1 MRARYVAVM
10 TAKNNK
16 KIKIGRLKKRS
27 DFLWVQE
34 QSRKNDQKWV
44 SKTAILQ
51 IAKNIN
57 KYDDGVRYGLTVSK
71 RVDKKAVNRNRIK
84 RRLRAVLDDLLVDY
98 VDQGLDIVV
107 IGRPLTLKAPLE
119 DIDKDIRWCLKRLEV
134 KPS

>member
-1 MRARYVAVM
+1 M
-10 TAKNNK
+10 TAQNNK
-16 KIKIGRLKKRS
+16 KTKIGRLKKRS

-34 QSRKNDQKWV
+34 QSRKNEQKWV

-51 IAKNIN
+51 IAPNTD

-98 VDQGLDIVV
+98 VDQRLDIVV
-107 IGRPLTLKAPLE
+107 IGRPLTLRAPLE

-134 KPS
+134 QPS

>member
-1 MRARYVAVM
+1 M
-10 TAKNNK
+10 TAQNNK
-16 KIKIGRLKKRS
+16 KTKIGRLKKRS

-51 IAKNIN
+51 IAPNTD

-98 VDQGLDIVV
+98 ADQGLDIVV
-107 IGRPLTLKAPLE
+107 IGRPLTLRAPLE
-119 DIDKDIRWCLKRLEV
+119 EIDKDIRWCLKRLEV
-134 KPS
+134 QSS

>member
-1 MRARYVAVM
+1 M
-10 TAKNNK
+10 TAQNNK
-16 KIKIGRLKKRS
+16 KTKIGRLKKRS

-51 IAKNIN
+51 IAPNTD

-98 VDQGLDIVV
+98 ADQGLDIVV
-107 IGRPLTLKAPLE
+107 IGRPLTLRAPLE
-119 DIDKDIRWCLKRLEV
+119 EIDKDIRWCLKRLEV
-134 KPS
+134 QPS

>member
-1 MRARYVAVM
+1 M
-10 TAKNNK
+10 TAQNNK
-16 KIKIGRLKKRS
+16 KTKIGRLKKRS

-51 IAKNIN
+51 IAPNTD

-84 RRLRAVLDDLLVDY
+84 RRLRAVLDDLLIDY

-107 IGRPLTLKAPLE
+107 IGRPLTLRAPLE
-119 DIDKDIRWCLKRLEV
+119 EIDKDIRWCLKRLEV
-134 KPS
+134 RP